1 MKSYGNL
8 FEKVIDFENLWR
20 AYRRARKGKRSR
32 PAVAAFEYRLEGELC
47 ALREELASGVYRP
60 GAYRHFRITEPKPRI
75 ISAAPFRDRVVH
87 HALYQVLE
95 PIFEPRFI
103 ADSYAC
109 RVGKGT
115 HRAILRCQQFQRR
128 FAYRLQC
135 DIVRFF
141 PSVDHEIV
149 AARIARRVR
158 DPRVMELVRA
168 ILASGGDIPDESPSP
183 IFWFP
188 GDDLFAPL
196 RPRALPIGNLTSQ
209 FWANV
214 YLDPLDHFV
223 KEDLRCRGYVRYCD
237 DFILFGD
244 SRAQLQ
250 EWRSRVTEYLAGLR
264 LRLHTGRCHI
274 VSTCHGIPFL
284 GFRIFRD
291 RRLLLR
297 PGIRRFRRR
306 LRTLQEGFAAGAVS
320 AGEVGQTVR
329 SWVAHAA
336 WGNTAGLRR
345 AVLSSVAFTRG

>member
-1 MKSYGNL
+1 MRSYGNL

-20 AYRRARKGKRSR
+20 AYRRARRGKRSR
-32 PAVAAFEYRLEGELC
+32 PDVAAFEYRLEGELC
-47 ALREELASGVYRP
+47 SLRDELASGAYRP
-60 GAYRHFRITEPKPRI
+60 GLYRHFRITEPKPRI

-87 HALYQVLE
+87 HALCQVLE

-115 HRAILRCQQFQRR
+115 HRAIQRCQQFQRR
-128 FAYRLQC
+128 FGYRLQC

-141 PSVDHEIV
+141 PSVDHETLTSW
-149 AARIARRVR
+149 IARRVR
-158 DPRVMELVRA
+158 DSRVMELVRA
-168 ILASGGDIPDESPSP
+168 ILASGAHISDESPSP
-183 IFWFP
+183 PYWFP

-196 RPRALPIGNLTSQ
+196 RPRGLPIGNLTSQ

-214 YLDPLDHFV
+214 YLDPLDHFI
-223 KEDLRCRGYVRYCD
+223 KEALRCRGYVRYCD

-244 SRAQLQ
+244 SPAQLQ
-250 EWRSRVTEYLAGLR
+250 EWRGQVVEYLTELR
-264 LRLHTGRCHI
+264 LRLHAGRCQ
-274 VSTCHGIPFL
+274 VVPTRQGIPFL

-291 RRLLLR
+291 RKLLLR

-306 LRTLQEGFAAGAVS
+306 LKALQEAFAAGTVTATQIGQAV
-320 AGEVGQTVR
+320 Q

-336 WGNTAGLRR
+336 WGNTAGLRQ
-345 AVLSSVAFTRG
+345 AVLGPIVITRG

>member
-32 PAVAAFEYRLEGELC
+32 PEVAAFEYRLEGELC
-47 ALREELASGVYRP
+47 GLREELASGTYRP
-60 GAYRHFRITEPKPRI
+60 GAYRHFRIIEPKPRI

-115 HRAILRCQQFQRR
+115 HRAVLRCQRFQRR

-135 DIVRFF
+135 DVVRFF
-141 PSVDHEIV
+141 PSVDHEIL
-149 AARIARRVR
+149 ASRIARRVR
-158 DPRVMELVRA
+158 DSRVMDLVHA
-168 ILASGGDIPDESPSP
+168 ILASGADIPEESPSP
-183 IFWFP
+183 VFWFP
-188 GDDLFAPL
+188 DDELFTPL
-196 RPRALPIGNLTSQ
+196 RPRGLPIGNLTSQ

-223 KEDLRCRGYVRYCD
+223 KEGLRCRGYVRYCD

-244 SRAQLQ
+244 SPAQLRD
-250 EWRSRVTEYLAGLR
+250 WRARVVECLERLR
-264 LRLHTGRCHI
+264 LRLHEGRCHI
-274 VSTCHGIPFL
+274 VPTHYGIPFL

-297 PGIRRFRRR
+297 RGIRRFRRR
-306 LRTLQEGFAAGAVS
+306 LGTLQAGFTAGSVS
-320 AGEVGQTVR
+320 AATIGQSVR

-336 WGNTAGLRR
+336 WGSTVGLRQ
-345 AVLSSVAFTRG
+345 AVLAPMVFTRG